1 MEISGNGCAFRSGYL
16 NRLFNIF
23 LPSNIHCSAIPEAKS
38 SNESV
43 LSSGAFGFTRLSN
56 LSPVEAS
63 FLATSSLFERLAFLA
78 MQLNM
83 KYTDE
88 IMDAFVDLEGPKFSQ
103 NDATSNRAVARL
115 LLSSTKDKPSLL
127 RTKIGTGP
135 GDCPYEAL
143 VLSHHDRLASN
154 IRLLRSAYAFIPPA
168 RAPPVSP
175 FFLCML
181 VYFWIV
187 HCMRQSVCLVISE
200 YILALMLKVWNLLQV
215 VVLIKFICFIKYC
228 QCSLTPVSPSPGK
241 CLVRR

>member
-1 MEISGNGCAFRSGYL
+1 MEISGNSYGFRSGYL

-23 LPSNIHCSAIPEAKS
+23 LPSNVHFSAIPYANA

-43 LSSGAFGFTRLSN
+43 LSSGAFGFTRLLN

-78 MQLNM
+78 MKLNRN
-83 KYTDE
+83 YTDD
-88 IMDAFVDLEGPKFSQ
+88 IMDAFLDSESHDIKSYQ
-103 NDATSNRAVARL
+103 NDATSIRAVARL
-115 LLSSTKDKPSLL
+115 LLSSTKAKPSLL

-135 GDCPYEAL
+135 SDCPYEAL

-175 FFLCML
+175 FFLPML
-181 VYFWIV
+181 VSF
-187 HCMRQSVCLVISE
+187 
-200 YILALMLKVWNLLQV
+200 
-215 VVLIKFICFIKYC
+215 
-228 QCSLTPVSPSPGK
+228 G
-241 CLVRR
+241 

>member
-1 MEISGNGCAFRSGYL
+1 
-16 NRLFNIF
+16 
-23 LPSNIHCSAIPEAKS
+23 
-38 SNESV
+38 
-43 LSSGAFGFTRLSN
+43 
-56 LSPVEAS
+56 
-63 FLATSSLFERLAFLA
+63 
-78 MQLNM
+78 M

-88 IMDAFVDLEGPKFSQ
+88 IMDAFVDSEGPRFSQ
-103 NDATSNRAVARL
+103 IDATSIHAVGRL
-115 LLSSTKDKPSLL
+115 LLSSTKDIPSLL

-175 FFLCML
+175 FVLSML

-187 HCMRQSVCLVISE
+187 HCMKQSVCLVISE
-200 YILALMLKVWNLLQV
+200 YILALMLKVWNLRV
-215 VVLIKFICFIKYC
+215 GVLIKFICFIKYC